1 MQANIFLKQHFTGSV
16 VYSTFHYFKRHIM
29 SSYPTNND
37 IKFDHY
43 HLIKNQL
50 LMPLQRCIFFS
61 TIVGWKFNTV
71 PHVSNG
77 DNIHVDTKSTISL
90 SNFSLHLFIRILPL
104 LKSKGLGTSQRAQ
117 WLRLHHSN
125 AEGVSLIPG
134 QGTKIPYA
142 SWHGQKDL
150 KKEKKIK

>member
-1 MQANIFLKQHFTGSV
+1 M
-16 VYSTFHYFKRHIM
+16 
-29 SSYPTNND
+29 
-37 IKFDHY
+37 
-43 HLIKNQL
+43 
-50 LMPLQRCIFFS
+50 
-61 TIVGWKFNTV
+61 

-104 LKSKGLGTSQRAQ
+104 LKSKCLGTSQRAQ

-150 KKEKKIK
+150 KKEKKNKINAFIAPSPSLSFLLCLSSHGSFKISVYYYQYTVSILFCAFNFPKISQ